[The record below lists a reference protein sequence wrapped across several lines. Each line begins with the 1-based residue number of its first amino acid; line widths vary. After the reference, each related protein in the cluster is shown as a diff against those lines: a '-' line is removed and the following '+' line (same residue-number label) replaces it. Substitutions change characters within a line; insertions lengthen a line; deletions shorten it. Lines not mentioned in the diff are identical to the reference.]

1 MNIGEL
7 LMAAVVFFSI
17 ITFVKILSSHF
28 LKRKII
34 KSGHFEKAGILEQDA
49 DVEVDV
55 KKQVKYDQFPALK
68 WGLVAFFGGLGF
80 IVMEILSSYNPMF
93 KEYDSTMPYGIF
105 FVSISI
111 GFLLYYVIM
120 NNKIKE

>member
-17 ITFVKILSSHF
+17 ITFVKMMSSHF

-34 KSGHFEKAGILEQDA
+34 KTGHFDRAGILDQNTE
-49 DVEVDV
+49 VEV
-55 KKQVKYDQFPALK
+55 KTQVKYDQFPALK

-80 IVMEILSSYNPMF
+80 IAMEVLGMEYPMF
-93 KEYDSTMPYGIF
+93 KEYRSAMPYGIF
-105 FVSISI
+105 FVSVAI
-111 GFLLYYVIM
+111 GFLSYYFIM
-120 NNKIKE
+120 SKKIKE

>member
-17 ITFVKILSSHF
+17 ITFVKMMSSHF

-34 KSGHFEKAGILEQDA
+34 KTGHFDRAEILDQNTE
-49 DVEVDV
+49 VEV
-55 KKQVKYDQFPALK
+55 KTQVKYDQFPALK

-80 IVMEILSSYNPMF
+80 IAMEVLGMQYPIF
-93 KEYDSTMPYGIF
+93 KEYRSAMPYGIF
-105 FVSISI
+105 FVSVSI
-111 GFLLYYVIM
+111 GFLSYYFIM
-120 NNKIKE
+120 SRKING

>member
-1 MNIGEL
+1 MNLGEL

-17 ITFVKILSSHF
+17 ITFVKILSAHF

-49 DVEVDV
+49 EIEV
-55 KKQVKYDQFPALK
+55 KKQVKYDQYPALK

-80 IVMEILSSYNPMF
+80 IVIEILGLNYPVF
-93 KEYDSTMPYGIF
+93 KQYDSTMPYGIF
-105 FVSISI
+105 FVSVSV
-111 GFLLYYVIM
+111 GFLLYYLIM
-120 NNKIKE
+120 SKKVKE

>member
-17 ITFVKILSSHF
+17 ITFVKMMSSHF

-34 KSGHFEKAGILEQDA
+34 KTGYFDRAGILDQNTE
-49 DVEVDV
+49 VEV
-55 KKQVKYDQFPALK
+55 KTQVKYDQFPALK

-80 IVMEILSSYNPMF
+80 IAMEVLGMEYPMF
-93 KEYDSTMPYGIF
+93 KEYRSAMPYGIF
-105 FVSISI
+105 FVSVAI
-111 GFLLYYVIM
+111 GFLSYYFIM
-120 NNKIKE
+120 SKKIKE

>member
-17 ITFVKILSSHF
+17 ITFVKMMSSHF

-34 KSGHFEKAGILEQDA
+34 KTGHFDRAEILDQNTE
-49 DVEVDV
+49 VEV

-68 WGLVAFFGGLGF
+68 WGLVAFLE
-80 IVMEILSSYNPMF
+80 V
-93 KEYDSTMPYGIF
+93 
-105 FVSISI
+105 
-111 GFLLYYVIM
+111 
-120 NNKIKE
+120 

>member
-17 ITFVKILSSHF
+17 ITFVKTLSSHF

-34 KSGHFEKAGILEQDA
+34 KTGHFDRAEILDQNTE
-49 DVEVDV
+49 VEV
-55 KKQVKYDQFPALK
+55 KKQVKYDQYPALK

-80 IVMEILSSYNPMF
+80 ICMELLGASNPIF
-93 KEYDSTMPYGIF
+93 KEYDSAMPYGIF
-105 FVSISI
+105 FVSVAI
-111 GFLLYYVIM
+111 GFLAYYFIM
-120 NNKIKE
+120 SRKINE

>member
-17 ITFVKILSSHF
+17 ITFVKMMSSHF

-34 KSGHFEKAGILEQDA
+34 KTGHFDRAEILDQNTE
-49 DVEVDV
+49 VEV
-55 KKQVKYDQFPALK
+55 KTQVKYDQFPALK

-80 IVMEILSSYNPMF
+80 ISMELLGETNPIF
-93 KEYDSTMPYGIF
+93 KEYDSAMPYGIF
-105 FVSISI
+105 FVSVAI
-111 GFLLYYVIM
+111 GFLSYYFIM
-120 NNKIKE
+120 SKKIKE

>member
-17 ITFVKILSSHF
+17 ITFVKTMSSHF

-34 KSGHFEKAGILEQDA
+34 KTGHFDRAEILDQNTE
-49 DVEVDV
+49 VEV
-55 KKQVKYDQFPALK
+55 KQQVKYDQFPALK

-80 IVMEILSSYNPMF
+80 VAIELLGLQYPEF
-93 KEYDSTMPYGIF
+93 KEYRSAMPYGIF
-105 FVSISI
+105 FVSVSI
-111 GFLLYYVIM
+111 GFLAYYFFMSKKM
-120 NNKIKE
+120 NK